1 MNTKVDAERASEIAG
16 ELLESVRSWHWSDET
31 GQDKDQHRETALE
44 KAEWL
49 TELVRRIRCDLG
61 ALDAAEGVDRFGC
74 LDLARKATTARQDT
88 YGRPE
93 DGFAVIARL
102 WSIVLGVEVAPHQ
115 VALALAAVKTARLV
129 SNPKHL
135 DSWVDL
141 AGYAACGAEIATGR
155 RST

>member
-1 MNTKVDAERASEIAG
+1 MNTKADAERASEIAA
-16 ELLESVRSWHWSDET
+16 ELHEAVRRWHWSDET
-31 GQDKDQHRETALE
+31 GQDKEHHREAALE

-49 TELVRRIRCDLG
+49 AELVRRVRCDLG
-61 ALDAAEGVDRFGC
+61 ELGAAEGVDRFGC
-74 LDLARKATTARQDT
+74 LDLARRATTSRQDS

-102 WSIVLGVEVAPHQ
+102 WSVVLGVDVAPHQ
-115 VALALAAVKTARLV
+115 VALALGAVKTARLIA
-129 SNPKHL
+129 NPQHL

-141 AGYAACGAEIATGR
+141 AGYAACGAEIATVR